1 MPDGSR
7 KKITVATFAA
17 GMVLGL
23 LFASVSFTAWHWY
36 CVQKTLYCFTS
47 SQAKLISSNV
57 QSSLV
62 FNDSKDANGVLDSL
76 KSQHSIVFGCIYDS
90 KGNLFASYCRDDFAH
105 KGFKPPRLSKAKLK
119 FRAGCLIVSEP
130 VIVEECVIGTVCL
143 WAKS

>member
-1 MPDGSR
+1 MPVSN
-7 KKITVATFAA
+7 KKILIVVMFAA

-23 LFASVSFTAWHWY
+23 LFASISFTAWHWY
-36 CVQKTLYCFTS
+36 SVQKTLYCFTS

-76 KSQHSIVFGCIYDS
+76 KTQHSIVFGCIYDS
-90 KGNLFASYCRDDFAH
+90 KGNLFASYCRDDYAA
-105 KGFKPPRLSKAKLK
+105 KGFKPPRLSKAKIK
-119 FRAGCLIVSEP
+119 FNAGCLIVSEP
-130 VIVEECVIGTVCL
+130 VIVENSIVGTVCL